1 MHVFNLKQSSVDE
14 DGKTSLKIIT
24 KKAKYIPKLGVKWW
38 LGNKRYLTKCNPRN
52 KCDVWC
58 HRSFFE
64 TNKIISHLINQ
75 KAYELEKWKNELS
88 IYLWQMIYQISNKTP
103 LIMYNWLHQ
112 HTTKFERLSMY
123 TGDFKIFMQNGPI

>member
-1 MHVFNLKQSSVDE
+1 MHVSNLKQSSVDE

-38 LGNKRYLTKCNPRN
+38 LGYKRYLTKCNPRN

-58 HRSFFE
+58 AIGPTLRQTKSLVIWFIKKHMNLKNE
-64 TNKIISHLINQ
+64 
-75 KAYELEKWKNELS
+75 KNELS

-103 LIMYNWLHQ
+103 LILYNWLHQ

-123 TGDFKIFMQNGPI
+123 TGDFKIFM